1 MAKKHQI
8 TPIQIVHPQDAAQTY
23 ADARLA
29 AFPTLTRDNGPAP
42 DPVAALTGQ
51 RGDGWSNL
59 YTGLGRKGRDS
70 IVSTEFEQRPPLTME
85 VDRGLYRQN
94 WLCGLLVDD
103 LVRDSFRAGWKI
115 GVTDEVQKAKTE
127 TLLQAEWQRIG
138 AFQVLGDGLRWS
150 LVFGGAV
157 GLLYTDDAAKYTQA
171 NLGTSTS
178 LLGNPVSGGV
188 VSAMAMPL
196 ELNALKEVLR
206 VLVVDAQ
213 FAIPNIGTLDAD
225 PRSPNFGLPVYYS
238 VTPYGLNTAT
248 YQVHWTRLLRF
259 PGVPTDNLTRI
270 SNLTWG
276 DSIFERVYDSI
287 MRYGVG
293 MAGAAQIMSSFEQGV
308 LKMKDLNLQ
317 LSSKQEEK
325 TIARV
330 LAFKLGLSTASLAL
344 IDSENEEYSRISA
357 KVSGLADVLEE
368 LKLEAVGAMRMPKS
382 KVFGSQQGELAG
394 AEADQQTWQQQV
406 HGWQMYA
413 IHPVLVQLSNLLI
426 AAKLGPFKGVFP
438 IGLKIEPNGIVA
450 PDATKEAAIRKVTAD
465 ADAIY
470 IDRNVIEPSEVANS
484 RFGGPAYSTET
495 TLDPA
500 LTKARDAA
508 TTIEPVGEGG
518 EPTGENAPP
527 DANAKPPEV
536 KQPNA

>member
-1 MAKKHQI
+1 MAKKHIIPQI
-8 TPIQIVHPQDAAQTY
+8 PIVRPQEAAQAY
-23 ADARLA
+23 ADARSA
-29 AFPTLTRDNGPAP
+29 AFPIQARNDSPAP

-59 YTGLGRKGRDS
+59 YSGLGRAGRDA
-70 IVSTEFEQRPPLTME
+70 IASTIYEQRPPLTMDI
-85 VDRGLYRQN
+85 DRAMYRQN

-103 LVRDSFRAGWKI
+103 LVRDCFRAGWKI
-115 GVTDEVQKAKTE
+115 GVTDETQKANTE
-127 TLLQAEWQRIG
+127 TLLHAEWLRVN

-171 NLGTSTS
+171 NIGTSTT
-178 LLGNPVSGGV
+178 LLGGGVSSGV

-196 ELNALKEVLR
+196 ELDALKEVLR
-206 VLVVDAQ
+206 ILVVDAQ

-225 PRSPNFGLPVYYS
+225 PRSANFGLPMYYS

-276 DSIFERVYDSI
+276 DSIFERVYDAV

-293 MAGAAQIMSSFEQGV
+293 MAGAAQVVSSFEQGV
-308 LKMKDLNLQ
+308 LKVKDLNL
-317 LSSKQEEK
+317 LLGSNQEQK
-325 TIARV
+325 IVTRT
-330 LAFKLGLSTASLAL
+330 LAFKMGLSFNSLAL
-344 IDSENEEYSRISA
+344 IDAENEEYTRVSA
-357 KVSGLADVLEE
+357 RVTGLADLLNE
-368 LKLEAVGAMRMPKS
+368 LKLEAIGAMRMPKS

-394 AEADQQTWQQQV
+394 AEADQQTWQQQI

-413 IHPVLVQLSNLLI
+413 VHPPLVQLSNLLI

-438 IGLKIEPNGIVA
+438 IGLSIEPNGIVA

-465 ADAIY
+465 TDAIY
-470 IDRNVIEPSEVANS
+470 IDRNVVEPSEIANS
-484 RFGGPAYSTET
+484 RFGGAAYSTET

-500 LTKARDAA
+500 LTDARNSAAA
-508 TTIEPVGEGG
+508 TEQVGEGG
-518 EPTGENAPP
+518 EPTGENTPP
-527 DANAKPPEV
+527 DATGNQPNELPPE
-536 KQPNA
+536 

>member
-1 MAKKHQI
+1 MAKKFQI
-8 TPIQIVHPQDAAQTY
+8 PQIPIVHPQEAAQAY

-29 AFPTLTRDNGPAP
+29 AFPQHARDDSPAP

-51 RGDGWSNL
+51 RGDGWGNL
-59 YTGLGRKGRDS
+59 YTGLGRAGRDS
-70 IVSTEFEQRPPLTME
+70 IVSTTYDLRTPLTM
-85 VDRGLYRQN
+85 DTTRALYRQN

-103 LVRDSFRAGWKI
+103 LVRDSFRGGWKI
-115 GVTDEVQKAKTE
+115 GVTDEAQKAKTE

-157 GLLYTDDAAKYTQA
+157 GLLYTDDAAKFTQA

-178 LLGNPVSGGV
+178 LLGGAVSSGV

-196 ELNALKEVLR
+196 ELASLREVLR

-225 PRSPNFGLPVYYS
+225 PRSPNFGLPMYYS

-276 DSIFERVYDSI
+276 DSIFERVFDSV

-293 MAGAAQIMSSFEQGV
+293 MAGAAQIVGSFEQGV
-308 LKMKDLNLQ
+308 LKMKDLNTQ
-317 LSSKQEEK
+317 LGSNQEAK
-325 TIARV
+325 TVARV
-330 LAFKLGLSTASLAL
+330 LAFKMGLSTASLAL

-357 KVSGLADVLEE
+357 RIAGLADLLNE
-368 LKLEAVGAMRMPKS
+368 LKLEAIGAMRMPKS

-394 AEADQQTWQQQV
+394 AEADQETWQQQV

-413 IHPVLVQLSNLLI
+413 VHPPLVQLSNLLI

-438 IGLKIEPNGIVA
+438 IGLTIEPNGIVA

-470 IDRNVIEPSEVANS
+470 IDRNVLEPSEVANS
-484 RFGGPAYSTET
+484 RFGGPKYSTET
-495 TLDPA
+495 TLDVA
-500 LTKARDAA
+500 LTNARNAAA
-508 TTIEPVGEGG
+508 TAEQIGEGG
-518 EPTGENAPP
+518 EPTGENAPT
-527 DANAKPPEV
+527 KQPPEDQ
-536 KQPNA
+536 QPAE